1 MQFDLDPV
9 GNAGLVTGQVF
20 IRDTQ
25 LGVTRQVRADDGQ
38 NLNFAIM
45 PRVSDDGSFVVF
57 NADSYFVG
65 AGGCN
70 DYSIYGIDTRT
81 WQRECISVNDSGQS
95 ANANSW
101 RLDVSGDGS
110 RVVFE
115 NRGRNLGP
123 VDPSPLA
130 QYGVYVRDRRLKR
143 TVRVD
148 VNALGIPGNVR
159 PFSIL
164 FPPPATRSRYPRI
177 SKNGRWVVFTS
188 DASNLV
194 PNDTNG
200 HQNDVFRVDLNQ
212 FFPEGAATLAPVPA
226 LSIWSSLLMVFGLLG
241 MGWLF
246 RRN

>member
-1 MQFDLDPV
+1 M
-9 GNAGLVTGQVF
+9 
-20 IRDTQ
+20 
-25 LGVTRQVRADDGQ
+25 
-38 NLNFAIM
+38 
-45 PRVSDDGSFVVF
+45 
-57 NADSYFVG
+57 
-65 AGGCN
+65 
-70 DYSIYGIDTRT
+70 
-81 WQRECISVNDSGQS
+81 
-95 ANANSW
+95 
-101 RLDVSGDGS
+101 DVSGDGS

-115 NRGRNLGP
+115 NSGRNLGP

-212 FFPEGAATLAPVPA
+212 FFPEPMVAVPSLTPVA
-226 LSIWSSLLMVFGLLG
+226 SLLLILGILGVGL
-241 MGWLF
+241 WV
-246 RRN
+246 RQD